1 MSQDDSSVDQGPRPR
16 RLRRVAAVS
25 VLAVV
30 AVAPWLVP
38 WGDLLGRE
46 TAAAPGPSI
55 VERATDRP
63 ASEAPEPRRPDA
75 ASVDAL
81 AAAVSGASGFDI
93 PVSDEEVSAVSTE
106 PGEYRELGGI
116 EIPAIGLDVS
126 YGEGVYEEAL
136 TRGPGH
142 WPGTPMPGSLGNSV
156 ISGHRNT
163 HTQPFK
169 ELDELSPGD
178 EVVVDTGE
186 KPTTFTVTE
195 TTIVPEAE
203 YKEFVLRQPEDPRA
217 RQVTLFA
224 CHPEG
229 NPIFRIVV
237 QAEVSS

>member
-1 MSQDDSSVDQGPRPR
+1 MSQHDTSADQRPRPR
-16 RLRRVAAVS
+16 PLRRVAAVL

-30 AVAPWLVP
+30 AIAPWLVP

-46 TAAAPGPSI
+46 SATPAPNI
-55 VERATDRP
+55 VERATDGDP
-63 ASEAPEPRRPDA
+63 AEAEPQGPDS
-75 ASVDAL
+75 ASVEAL
-81 AAAVSGASGFDI
+81 TAAVSGASGFDI
-93 PVSDEEVSAVSTE
+93 PVSDAEVAAVSTE
-106 PGEYRELGGI
+106 PGEYRELGTI

-126 YGEGVYEEAL
+126 YGEGVHEEAL

-163 HTQPFK
+163 NTQPFK

-178 EVVVDTGE
+178 EIVVDTGE

-203 YKEFVLRQPEDPRA
+203 YKDFVLRQPEDRRA